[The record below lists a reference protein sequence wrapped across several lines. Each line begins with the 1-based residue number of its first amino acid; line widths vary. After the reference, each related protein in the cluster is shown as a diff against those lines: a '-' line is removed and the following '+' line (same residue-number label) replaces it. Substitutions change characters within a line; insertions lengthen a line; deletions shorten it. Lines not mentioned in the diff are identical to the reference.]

1 MKPRSY
7 KIDVEEAAIL
17 SLVVSITLVLL
28 TTFAWALWAAMSQLT
43 TRMLLD

>member
-7 KIDVEEAAIL
+7 KIDVEEATIL

-28 TTFAWALWAAMSQLT
+28 TTFGWALWASMRQLT
-43 TRMLLD
+43 NRMLLD